1 LVIDVRKV
9 TDMADYFVI
18 CSGDSDTHT
27 RALSDYI
34 IEELKKIKEKYLHC
48 EGYESGHWILVDYGN
63 VIIHLFDD
71 ETRHYYELERL
82 WGDAEVVLGEFLA
95 ATSKT

>member
-1 LVIDVRKV
+1 
-9 TDMADYFVI
+9 MADYFVI

-34 IEELKKIKEKYLHC
+34 IMELKKIKEKYLHY
-48 EGYESGHWILVDYGN
+48 EGYENGHWILVDYGN
-63 VIIHLFDD
+63 VVVHVFED

-82 WGDAEVVLGEFLA
+82 WGDAEIVSGEFPVA
-95 ATSKT
+95 ATKK